1 MASQPKFSMAPPL
14 TVHTTALKESRF
26 LVPERRLLPFRD
38 EKGRI
43 NVGLVELASRMV
55 REGRVSPSE
64 EVKKKL
70 ERWAHYAAKFKEG
83 EGSREKWARRA
94 ASDGS
99 AVYVSSSG
107 EERRELA
114 TLDWA
119 PTGSHVREMKE
130 AKLKEAARA
139 KEGVSPL
146 EHQETFQASRAK
158 SNEKSRAVL
167 EALRA
172 QAAGGGGSGDK
183 GSDKRARDGAPAA
196 ARDDER
202 DDDSGEEEVRKK
214 RKKRKEHGKR
224 GKKGS
229 HAELSEA
236 HFEEE
241 EEMASD
247 DDDDDDDDDD
257 EEEEDEEAE
266 AVERVL
272 SRCGDVA
279 ETIRDNLA
287 PLAAMNPDDDAAS
300 GVTAQPASLSAGCTL
315 LPHQRIGLSWL
326 HGLHE
331 QKMSGILADE
341 MGLGKTVQA
350 SADHRRDA
358 PEMRRRDPPEI
369 TVIAGDRAARSP
381 PRFRRRRAPRDR
393 RARLDARELGEG
405 AAEVVPEAEGRRVP
419 RDGG

>member
-1 MASQPKFSMAPPL
+1 MAPPL
-14 TVHTTALKESRF
+14 TVQTTALKESRF
-26 LVPERRLLPFRD
+26 LIPERRLLPFRD

-55 REGRVSPSE
+55 REGRVSPGD

-83 EGSREKWARRA
+83 EGSREKWTRRA
-94 ASDGS
+94 SSDGS

-130 AKLKEAARA
+130 AKLKEVARA
-139 KEGVSPL
+139 GEGVKPL
-146 EHQETFQASRAK
+146 EHQETFQAPRAK

-167 EALRA
+167 DALRA
-172 QAAGGGGSGDK
+172 QAAGGGGDK
-183 GSDKRARDGAPAA
+183 GSDKRARDGATAA

-257 EEEEDEEAE
+257 EEEEDEDAE

-300 GVTAQPASLSAGCTL
+300 GVTAQPASLSAGCAL

-341 MGLGKTVQA
+341 MGLGKTVQE
-350 SADHRRDA
+350 SAEHRRDA
-358 PEMRRRDPPEI
+358 PEMRRRDPSG
-369 TVIAGDRAARSP
+369 TTRAGDRAHRSP
-381 PRFRRRRAPRDR
+381 PRLRRRRTPRDR
-393 RARLDARELGEG
+393 RSRLDARELGEG
-405 AAEVVPEAEGRRVP
+405 AEEVVPEAAGRRVP